1 VSWRFLLLIAAA
13 LSTSGCEW
21 LKMSSKDGVEPPTEL
36 TDLTPTVSVTRQW
49 ERNVGDGAGR
59 AGLKLSPAF
68 DGERLYVSDSERG
81 VLALNAGSGAII
93 WSNAEAGGVSSSPGV
108 DRDLVVAGTLEGD
121 VIAMTPSD
129 GATRWKVRVTSE
141 VIARPAVSGTMV
153 VVRSNDGRVFGLDPS
168 DGTRRWVFDRSV
180 PLLSLRGNAAPIIS
194 GSTVLV
200 PFDSGR
206 LFALDLAEG
215 TLLWEQSIAQPEGKT
230 ELERMV
236 DMDGLAQID
245 DGRAF
250 VATFRGQVASVDLGS
265 GRALW
270 TRDVSAFA
278 GVAKSGDTLVL
289 TDASGTVM
297 ALEARDGSSLWSQKA
312 LAHRYLS
319 APVVVG
325 QYVAVGDLE
334 GWVHF
339 LGLGDGQLAARVRL
353 GKDPLRG
360 EPLVSGDTVF
370 FQSTDGR
377 VGAWRVGG

>member
-1 VSWRFLLLIAAA
+1 MSWRLLLLVSIA

-21 LKMSSKDGVEPPTEL
+21 LRMSNKDGVEPPTEL
-36 TDLTPTVSVTRQW
+36 TELSPTLSVTRQW

-68 DGERLYVSDSERG
+68 DGERLYVSDIDRG
-81 VLALNAGSGAII
+81 VLALNAGSGAVI
-93 WSNAEAGGVSSSPGV
+93 WSNAEVGGVSSSPGV

-121 VIAMTPSD
+121 VIAMTPSS

-141 VIARPAVSGTMV
+141 VIARPAVSATMV

-180 PLLSLRGNAAPIIS
+180 PLLSLRGNAAPLIS

-236 DMDGLAQID
+236 DIDGLALVA
-245 DGRAF
+245 DGRVF
-250 VATFRGQVASVDLGS
+250 VATFRGQIAAVDIES

-270 TRDVSAFA
+270 SRDVSAFA

-289 TDASGTVM
+289 TDAAGTVLAM
-297 ALEARDGSSLWSQKA
+297 AGRDGSSLWSQKA

-319 APVVVG
+319 APAVVG
-325 QYVAVGDLE
+325 QYVVVGDLE

-353 GKDPLRG
+353 GKEPLRG
-360 EPLVSGDTVF
+360 EPLVAGDTVF